1 MQRMDVQKIEN
12 HPSFSGSTLNNDFSM
27 LKLKNAVDFCSHPH
41 IRPVCLPTDTSNT
54 FAGDDA
60 IVTGW
65 GTTSSGGW
73 LSSSLLEVTV
83 KVLTNNACKNN
94 YAYSSSEI
102 KSSMLCAGVDG
113 GGKDAC
119 QVTILDKDWQ
129 GFDDCYRETQVVPL
143 SLMWQTT
150 TTSS

>member
-1 MQRMDVQKIEN
+1 MTPSQVLLGEHNYYTVGETDMQRMNVVKIKS
-12 HPSFSGSTLNNDFSM
+12 HPDFSWSTLNNDFSL
-27 LKLKNAVDFCSHPH
+27 LKLEDAVDFCSHPH

-65 GTTSSGGW
+65 GTISSGGW

-83 KVLTNNACKNN
+83 KVLTNNACKND
-94 YAYSSSEI
+94 YAYSSSDI
-102 KSSMLCAGVDG
+102 TNKMLCAGVDG

-119 QVTILDKDWQ
+119 QVNKVEKT
-129 GFDDCYRETQVVPL
+129 
-143 SLMWQTT
+143 
-150 TTSS
+150 